1 MLNAWSAVGQVYA
14 PAVGVGDAQQLVH
27 TRELRLHSR
36 QLLLQRAQLQK
47 KEGQGMRL
55 SVYACTHE
63 VV

>member
-1 MLNAWSAVGQVYA
+1 MVGSRGQVYA

-36 QLLLQRAQLQK
+36 QLLLQRAQLH

-55 SVYACTHE
+55 SVYACGT
-63 VV
+63 